1 MGKWELVLRI
11 ATLRFF
17 SQCVGA
23 LMGRG
28 GWGHRKRKRIWLH
41 RQSSLRPPSQGKSSL
56 HSMSWRKHRKGAFK
70 SQKLNPRQHQR
81 RRESTF
87 WKDFLRQSRGKLFS
101 SMPIISTLTEYILV
115 YPPAESKMGV
125 DGDRKIHI

>member
-28 GWGHRKRKRIWLH
+28 GWGHRKQKLIWLH

-56 HSMSWRKHRKGAFK
+56 HLMLWRKHRKRAFK
-70 SQKLNPRQHQR
+70 SQNPNPRRHQR
-81 RRESTF
+81 RPESTS
-87 WKDFLRQSRGKLFS
+87 WKDFQRQSRGKLFS
-101 SMPIISTLTEYILV
+101 SMPIISTQTEYILV
-115 YPPAESKMGV
+115 YLPAESEM
-125 DGDRKIHI
+125 